1 MKIKETQT
9 YWSDAEGGI
18 IKVKERNLEVNF
30 LGKKNGY
37 KFYKVLP
44 QLPDFISGEIL
55 IDNCENMVF
64 SKQVKTEFIDDIIQS
79 NLKCISKNTWRGTS
93 VQVKNP
99 ENNGIEIK
107 FYKK

>member
-1 MKIKETQT
+1 MRVKETQT
-9 YWSDAEGGI
+9 FWSDAKGEI
-18 IKVKERNLEVNF
+18 VVKERTLDVNF

-44 QLPDFISGEIL
+44 QLPEFIAGEIL

-64 SKQVKTEFIDDIIQS
+64 SKQVKTDFKDDIIHS
-79 NLKCISKNTWRGTS
+79 NLRCISKNTWRGTS
-93 VQVKNP
+93 IETKNS

-107 FYKK
+107 FYKH